1 MHAKYIEN
9 LTRQISGLRAVKPMG
24 RVIATDGGR
33 VLVSGLTTQAK
44 LGDRVSVHSGTGPV
58 IMGEIVQIEGAHV
71 TVVPDGDTSGLSLGA
86 RVLQE
91 PPLTVSPCNS
101 WLGRII
107 ASDGTALDGRPL
119 LNGGSPRTLRA
130 KPPSAAYRRGFGPRL
145 ATGSAAMNTV
155 LPLVAGQRVG
165 LFAGSGV
172 GKSSLLAT
180 LVQNVDCDVVVVALV
195 GERGRE
201 LRHFTS
207 EVLGVEGMRKCV
219 VVASTSDRSALERR
233 RCAWT
238 AMAVAEHFRDEG
250 KSVLYIADSITRF
263 AEAHREIAAAA
274 GELPVLR
281 GHPPSTAHLITEL
294 CERAG
299 PGVEG
304 SGDITSV
311 LSVLVQGSDM
321 EEPIADILRGVLDG
335 HIVLDRVIAERGR
348 YPAIDLLKS
357 VSRSLPDAASIDE
370 NEVIRAVRQNLS
382 LYEQSALMIR
392 SGLYTEGTDAELD
405 QAVRLWPDLDAF
417 LGQSAPG
424 KVQDSF
430 DKLKLIL
437 RRSAAPR
444 SPGSRR

>member
-1 MHAKYIEN
+1 
-9 LTRQISGLRAVKPMG
+9 
-24 RVIATDGGR
+24 
-33 VLVSGLTTQAK
+33 
-44 LGDRVSVHSGTGPV
+44 
-58 IMGEIVQIEGAHV
+58 
-71 TVVPDGDTSGLSLGA
+71 VV
-86 RVLQE
+86 
-91 PPLTVSPCNS
+91 
-101 WLGRII
+101 

-119 LNGGSPRTLRA
+119 LKGGMRRALRSA
-130 KPPSAAYRRGFGPRL
+130 PPAAADRRGFGRRL
-145 ATGSAAMNTV
+145 ATGSAALNTL
-155 LPLVAGQRVG
+155 LPLVTGQRVG

-180 LVQNVDCDVVVVALV
+180 LVRNVDCDVVVVALV

-201 LRHFTS
+201 LRHFTQD
-207 EVLGVEGMRKCV
+207 VLGEEGMRKCV
-219 VVASTSDRSALERR
+219 VVASTSDRPALERR

-238 AMAVAEHFRDEG
+238 AMAIAEHFRDEG

-299 PGVEG
+299 PGVDRA
-304 SGDITSV
+304 GDITAV

-335 HIVLDRVIAERGR
+335 HIVLDRTIAERGR

-357 VSRSLPDAASIDE
+357 VSRSLPDAASPEE
-370 NEVIRAVRQNLS
+370 NAVIQTARHSMS

-392 SGLYTEGTDAELD
+392 SGLYTEGTDPELD
-405 QAVRLWPDLDAF
+405 KAVKLWPELDSF
-417 LGQSAPG
+417 LGQAASG
-424 KVQDSF
+424 TVQDSF

-437 RRSAAPR
+437 RRGGKR
-444 SPGSRR
+444 

>member
-1 MHAKYIEN
+1 MQAKYLEN
-9 LTRQISGLRAVKPMG
+9 LTQQISGLRAVKPMG

-33 VLVSGLTTQAK
+33 ISVSGLTAHAK
-44 LGDRVSVHSGTGPV
+44 LGDRVSVHTGLHHA

-71 TVVPDGDTSGLSLGA
+71 TVVPDGNMEGLALGA

-91 PPLTVSPCNS
+91 VPLTVSPCDS
-101 WLGRII
+101 WLGRVL
-107 ASDGTALDGRPL
+107 ASDGTPLDGRPL
-119 LNGGSPRTLRA
+119 LKGGTRRSLRA
-130 KPPSAAYRRGFGPRL
+130 GAPAAADRRAFGPRL
-145 ATGSAAMNTV
+145 STGSSALNTV
-155 LPLVAGQRVG
+155 LPLVTGQRVG

-180 LVQNVDCDVVVVALV
+180 LVRNVSCDVAVVAFV

-201 LRHFTS
+201 LRHFTQ
-207 EVLGVEGMRKCV
+207 EVLGTEGMKKCV

-238 AMAVAEHFRDEG
+238 AMTIAEHFRDEG

-299 PGVEG
+299 PGVDG
-304 SGDITSV
+304 SGDITAV

-321 EEPIADILRGVLDG
+321 EEPVADILRGVLDG
-335 HIVLDRVIAERGR
+335 HIVLDRAIAERGR

-357 VSRSLPDAASIDE
+357 VSRSLPDAATEDE
-370 NEVIRAVRQNLS
+370 NKAIQQVRQNIS

-392 SGLYTEGTDAELD
+392 SGLYTEGTDPELD

-424 KVQDSF
+424 NVQDSF
-430 DKLKLIL
+430 DKLRLIL
-437 RRSAAPR
+437 RRAGKR
-444 SPGSRR
+444 

>member
-1 MHAKYIEN
+1 MQAKYIEN
-9 LTRQISGLRAVKPMG
+9 LAQQISGLRAVKPMG
-24 RVIATDGGR
+24 RVVATDGGR
-33 VLVSGLTTQAK
+33 ITVSGLTAHAK
-44 LGDRVSVHSGTGPV
+44 LGDRVSVHSGPAHV

-71 TVVPDGDTSGLSLGA
+71 SIVPDGDPSGLALGA

-91 PPLTVSPCNS
+91 TPLTVSPCHS
-101 WLGRII
+101 WLGRIV
-107 ASDGTALDGRPL
+107 ASDGKALDGRPL
-119 LNGGSPRTLRA
+119 LKGGTRRALRA
-130 KPPSAAYRRGFGPRL
+130 APPSAADRRGFGPRL
-145 ATGSAAMNTV
+145 ATGSAALNTV
-155 LPLVAGQRVG
+155 LPIVTGQRIG

-180 LVQNVDCDVVVVALV
+180 LVQNMDCDVAVVALV

-201 LRHFTS
+201 LRHFTQD
-207 EVLGVEGMRKCV
+207 VLGAEGMAKCV
-219 VVASTSDRSALERR
+219 VVASTSDRPALERR

-238 AMAVAEHFRDEG
+238 AMAIAEHFRDEG

-299 PGVEG
+299 PGIDG
-304 SGDITSV
+304 AGDITAV

-335 HIVLDRVIAERGR
+335 HIVLDRTIAERGR

-357 VSRSLPDAASIDE
+357 VSRSLPEAATPDE
-370 NEVIRAVRQNLS
+370 NDAIQALRHNIS

-392 SGLYTEGTDAELD
+392 SGLYTEGTDPELD
-405 QAVRLWPDLDAF
+405 LAVRLWPDLDAF
-417 LGQSAPG
+417 LGQPAPG
-424 KVQDSF
+424 KVKDSF

-437 RRSAAPR
+437 RRGGKR
-444 SPGSRR
+444 

>member
-1 MHAKYIEN
+1 MRAELIEN
-9 LTRQISGLRAVKPMG
+9 LTQQISNLQAIKPMG
-24 RVIATDGGR
+24 RVVGTEGGRIAVSGLAKHAKLGGR
-33 VLVSGLTTQAK
+33 VSIHRK
-44 LGDRVSVHSGTGPV
+44 NNSN
-58 IMGEIVQIEGAHV
+58 IMGEIVQIDGFQI
-71 TVVPDGDTSGLSLGA
+71 TIMPDGNMAGLSLGS

-91 PPLTVSPCNS
+91 APLSVSPCNS

-119 LNGGSPRTLRA
+119 LKGGTTRPLRNSP
-130 KPPSAAYRRGFGPRL
+130 PAAADRRGFGPRL
-145 ATGSAAMNTV
+145 ATGSLALNTV
-155 LPLVAGQRVG
+155 LPLVTGQRVG

-172 GKSSLLAT
+172 GKSTLLAT
-180 LVQNVDCDVVVVALV
+180 LVQNVNCDVVVVALI

-201 LRHFTS
+201 LRHFTQD
-207 EVLGVEGMRKCV
+207 VLGTEGMKKCV

-238 AMAVAEHFRDEG
+238 AMSIAEHFRDQG
-250 KSVLYIADSITRF
+250 KSVLYIGDSITRF

-299 PGVEG
+299 PGVDG
-304 SGDITSV
+304 TGDITAV

-321 EEPIADILRGVLDG
+321 DEPIADILRGVLDG
-335 HIVLDRVIAERGR
+335 HIVLERAIAERGR

-357 VSRSLPDAASIDE
+357 VSRSLPEAASSDE
-370 NEVIRAVRQNLS
+370 NDIILKVRHAIS

-392 SGLYTEGTDAELD
+392 SGLYTEGTD
-405 QAVRLWPDLDAF
+405 PDLDLSVKLWPELDKF
-417 LGQSAPG
+417 LGQSGGMSPEH
-424 KVQDSF
+424 SF
-430 DKLKLIL
+430 DMLRLVL
-437 RRSAAPR
+437 RRAGVR
-444 SPGSRR
+444 